1 MGVLRGMGVLLRAAG
16 LAAAVANVA
25 AISPVTEEV
34 TVVGAGVEGHITYR
48 CASISRVIRWPP
60 AR

>member
-1 MGVLRGMGVLLRAAG
+1 MGVLLRAAG

-48 CASISRVIRWPP
+48 CASISRLIRWPP